1 MSSKIG
7 RDNDGGVADQ
17 DQHEEAEEAEE
28 GEEEDEG
35 YEGDDSQ
42 AQQDV
47 DDMFAGKNPLSMKKF
62 GQKRRF
68 VATLCPEL
76 YTNHSYA
83 HEAAESSLLVVLPRV
98 LL

>member
-1 MSSKIG
+1 MSCTVDDSFGRHMSSKIG

-42 AQQDV
+42 AQQ
-47 DDMFAGKNPLSMKKF
+47 M
-62 GQKRRF
+62 
-68 VATLCPEL
+68 
-76 YTNHSYA
+76 
-83 HEAAESSLLVVLPRV
+83 
-98 LL
+98 